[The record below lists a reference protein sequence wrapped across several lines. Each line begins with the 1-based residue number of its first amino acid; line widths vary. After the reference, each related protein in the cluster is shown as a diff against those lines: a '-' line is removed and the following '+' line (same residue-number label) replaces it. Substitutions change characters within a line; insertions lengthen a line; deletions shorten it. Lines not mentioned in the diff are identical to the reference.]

1 MVRGGFFVEETG
13 HLRDDPPPLLLNDA
27 TLWWPR
33 IAIAKKL
40 LLLTN
45 IVNINTKIKII
56 YQKNIS
62 LFFCNKI
69 KNKKREK
76 KRSVRGVGPL
86 TKGPVNVQTFY
97 ERTNVGGA

>member
-1 MVRGGFFVEETG
+1 MSSSKYKQRVKK
-13 HLRDDPPPLLLNDA
+13 LLNDA

-33 IAIAKKL
+33 TAIAKKL

-45 IVNINTKIKII
+45 ILNII
-56 YQKNIS
+56 YQKIYHY
-62 LFFCNKI
+62 FFVIKLKI
-69 KNKKREK
+69 KKGKK

-86 TKGPVNVQTFY
+86 TRGPVNVQTFY

>member
-1 MVRGGFFVEETG
+1 MRK
-13 HLRDDPPPLLLNDA
+13 RDIYVMTPPPPLLLNDA

-56 YQKNIS
+56 YQKNKYHY
-62 LFFCNKI
+62 FFCNKI
-69 KNKKREK
+69 KNKKKGK
-76 KRSVRGVGPL
+76 KEV
-86 TKGPVNVQTFY
+86 
-97 ERTNVGGA
+97 

>member
-1 MVRGGFFVEETG
+1 MQKSSSKYKQRVKK
-13 HLRDDPPPLLLNDA
+13 LLNDT

-45 IVNINTKIKII
+45 IVNINTKIKNNLPKKYII
-56 YQKNIS
+56 I
-62 LFFCNKI
+62 FFVI
-69 KNKKREK
+69 KLKTKKKGK

-86 TKGPVNVQTFY
+86 TRGPVNVQTFY

>member
-1 MVRGGFFVEETG
+1 M
-13 HLRDDPPPLLLNDA
+13 LRKRDIYVMTPPPLLLNDA

-56 YQKNIS
+56 YQKIYHY
-62 LFFCNKI
+62 FFVIKLKI
-69 KNKKREK
+69 KKGKK

-86 TKGPVNVQTFY
+86 TRGPVNVQTFY